1 MKKISIM
8 LIERNKN
15 AAFYVYILFS
25 IFKTKGIKDVTQVL
39 CM

>member
-8 LIERNKN
+8 LIEKIKY
-15 AAFYVYILFS
+15 AAFLCLYTVFN
-25 IFKTKGIKDVTQVL
+25 FKTKGIKDVTQVL